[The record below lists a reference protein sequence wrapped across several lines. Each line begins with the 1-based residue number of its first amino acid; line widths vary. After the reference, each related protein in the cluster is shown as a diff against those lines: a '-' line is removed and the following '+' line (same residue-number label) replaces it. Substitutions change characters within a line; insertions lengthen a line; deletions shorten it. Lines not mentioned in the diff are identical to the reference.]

1 MKPTDTADDPTGPPP
16 DPALERLLRGSRT
29 LYDASPEVQ
38 ERAMALFAASRRP
51 ATTPATPHAGLAAWG
66 QRLAQLVFD
75 SLAPAGAPYALG
87 MRGAAGAER
96 QWLFSAGEH
105 DVDLRLD
112 HDGLPGE
119 RPWRLSG
126 QVLGPDGARGV
137 RLVEEGASSPHFSA
151 GLGEAGDFG
160 LDRLPAG
167 RWQLFIDFDGWS
179 IVLPAIAWPPEAT
192 G

>member
-16 DPALERLLRGSRT
+16 DPALERLLYDSRA
-29 LYDASPEVQ
+29 LVDASPEVQ
-38 ERAMALFAASRRP
+38 ERAMAIFAARRQAAAP
-51 ATTPATPHAGLAAWG
+51 TTPRAGQANWG
-66 QRLAQLVFD
+66 QRLAQLLFD

-87 MRGAAGAER
+87 MRGAGGSER

-126 QVLGPDGARGV
+126 QVLGPDGARCV
-137 RLVEEGASSPHFSA
+137 RLIEDASSPRSFSA
-151 GLGEAGDFG
+151 GLGGTGDFG
-160 LDRLPAG
+160 LDRLPSG

-179 IVLPAIAWPPEAT
+179 IVLPAIAWPPEAA